1 MWCRAS
7 LGRQTEQIRRATRT
21 IRRAR
26 VGEEFAPCGLFAG
39 CFSRRAHDDDADDH
53 SRVQVAIRAGPASDR
68 GHRRG
73 HDRPPLHHATAAA
86 LLHAH
91 AVSKTRPMWPAVAAQ
106 PADWPRVAGAWGS
119 LGRSSY
125 TRACGKQPPSGFGHF
140 ALQRTSRQRY
150 PGGLQPRP
158 ALASL
163 GQLAGMFELAGH
175 ADFALLLGTGAR
187 AIPSARSRS
196 SSCSSCP
203 SRTSAS
209 ACRGYSWPAQ
219 AWGARCFWTGSWP
232 PPLRRPPS
240 NA

>member
-1 MWCRAS
+1 MLVCLRVVFQEEHMTTTLTIIRVFKWLSA
-7 LGRQTEQIRRATRT
+7 LGLLLT
-21 IRRAR
+21 
-26 VGEEFAPCGLFAG
+26 
-39 CFSRRAHDDDADDH
+39 
-53 SRVQVAIRAGPASDR
+53 VAIGAAMIDR
-68 GHRRG
+68 RFTMLLL
-73 HDRPPLHHATAAA
+73 PPFFMHT
-86 LLHAH
+86 H

-119 LGRSSY
+119 LGRSS

-219 AWGARCFWTGSWP
+219 AWGARRFWTGSWP